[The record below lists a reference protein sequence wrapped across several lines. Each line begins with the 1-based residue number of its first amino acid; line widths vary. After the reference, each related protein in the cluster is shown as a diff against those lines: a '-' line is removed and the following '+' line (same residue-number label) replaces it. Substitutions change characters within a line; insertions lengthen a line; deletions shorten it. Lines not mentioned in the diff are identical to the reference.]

1 MPDPGVREL
10 GRVVTLALE
19 EQELADSARLRLLG
33 ADARQAPAGG
43 GVSALGPDH
52 RDQ

>member
-19 EQELADSARLRLLG
+19 EQELADSARLRLL
-33 ADARQAPAGG
+33 ARSRQAPAGG